1 MSSVVR
7 IARVAI
13 IPDSGGK
20 GETILHAYECLREA
34 GIKPLGCEVTEP
46 AILLPPTTRDRALA
60 ALLGAGFIIKEL

>member
-20 GETILHAYECLREA
+20 GETILHAYECLCGA
-34 GIKPLGCEVTEP
+34 GIQPLGCEVTEP
-46 AILLPPTTRDRALA
+46 AILLAPKARKKALA
-60 ALLGAGFIIKEL
+60 ALRAAGFEIKEF